1 LTPSR
6 ILASSLRRSRLTHPA
21 RRLENV
27 KVTKHSLHFL
37 IKQVKSDYIGR
48 IVVGRKCWDR
58 SGRGRFVRSFVYGVV
73 LVVNVLNV
81 ETFCLKMKYESAII
95 AAVICFVLVGV
106 TEGRLSEI
114 RVVLFVGVQPEVSY
128 SRTCQ
133 NIIIIIA
140 ADWHVP
146 TCPKLMS
153 YAHWYQWKMFF
164 APLLRTRVASHQG
177 LPVAPT

>member
-1 LTPSR
+1 V
-6 ILASSLRRSRLTHPA
+6 
-21 RRLENV
+21 V

-37 IKQVKSDYIGR
+37 IEQVKSDYIGR

-58 SGRGRFVRSFVYGVV
+58 SGCGCFVRSFVYAVV
-73 LVVNVLNV
+73 LVVNV

-114 RVVLFVGVQPEVSY
+114 RVVLLVGVQPEVSY
-128 SRTCQ
+128 SRTWQ
-133 NIIIIIA
+133 NIIILIA
-140 ADWHVP
+140 VDRHVP

-153 YAHWYQWKMFF
+153 CAHWYQWKMFL
-164 APLLRTRVASHQG
+164 APLLRTMVASHQG
-177 LPVAPT
+177 LLVAPT

>member
-1 LTPSR
+1 
-6 ILASSLRRSRLTHPA
+6 
-21 RRLENV
+21 
-27 KVTKHSLHFL
+27 
-37 IKQVKSDYIGR
+37 
-48 IVVGRKCWDR
+48 
-58 SGRGRFVRSFVYGVV
+58 
-73 LVVNVLNV
+73 
-81 ETFCLKMKYESAII
+81 MKYESAII

-114 RVVLFVGVQPEVSY
+114 RVVLLVGVQPEPEVSY

-133 NIIIIIA
+133 NIIILIA
-140 ADWHVP
+140 VDRHVP

-153 YAHWYQWKMFF
+153 YAHWYQWKMLF